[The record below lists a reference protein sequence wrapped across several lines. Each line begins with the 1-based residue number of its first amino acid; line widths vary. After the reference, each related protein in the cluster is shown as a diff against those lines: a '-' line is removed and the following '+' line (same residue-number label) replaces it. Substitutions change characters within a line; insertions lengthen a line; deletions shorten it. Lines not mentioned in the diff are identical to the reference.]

1 MMNLRSM
8 FQGNKI
14 LVTGGTGS
22 IGREIVKQILEFNPA
37 QIRVFSRDD
46 TKQFELE
53 HELGGPGNVRFLIGD
68 IRDLN
73 RLKMA
78 MEGIDTI
85 LHTAALKHV
94 AACEYNPFE
103 VVKTNVDG
111 TQNVIEAALSR
122 NVERVIN
129 ISTDKAIN
137 PTNTLGASKLLAE
150 RIIAAAQ
157 SFRGFHQTIFAS
169 VRFGNVLGSRG
180 SVTGLFRNQIKNGG
194 PVTITDPNMTRFIM
208 SIPQAVNLV
217 LKAAWM
223 AQGGETFILKM
234 PAAKIADLAETMIE
248 RLAPLYGKVRKDI
261 SIKVIGR
268 KAGEKLHE
276 ELMTIDE
283 SETALETEE
292 MFIVLPR
299 NSEGGGVNGRERIY
313 AGADPAEKRE
323 YYSKTEKLLTKEQ
336 ISGLLKQER
345 LLEEYA

>member
-1 MMNLRSM
+1 MKNIREM
-8 FQGNKI
+8 FYNKKI

-22 IGREIVKQILEFNPA
+22 IGREIVKQLLEFNPE

-53 HELGGPGNVRFLIGD
+53 HELRSPENVRFLIGD

-78 MEGIDTI
+78 MEGIDTV
-85 LHTAALKHV
+85 LHAAALKHV

-111 TQNVIEAALSR
+111 TQNIIEAALER

-150 RIIAAAQ
+150 RIIVAAQ
-157 SFRGFHQTIFAS
+157 SFRGFRRTLFAS

-180 SVTGLFRNQIKNGG
+180 SVTGLFKNQIKNGG
-194 PVTITDPNMTRFIM
+194 PVTITDPNMTRFVM

-223 AQGGETFILKM
+223 AQGQETFILKM
-234 PAAKIADLAETMIE
+234 SATRIADLAETMIE
-248 RLAPLYGKVRKDI
+248 ELAPRYGRHKKDI
-261 SIKVIGR
+261 AIKIIGR
-268 KAGEKLHE
+268 KTGEKLHE
-276 ELMTIDE
+276 ELMTVDE

-299 NSEGGGVNGRERIY
+299 NAEGFSANIEGRVY
-313 AGADPAEKRE
+313 GGADPAEKRE
-323 YYSKTEKLLTKEQ
+323 YYSKMEKLLTKEQ
-336 ISGLLKQER
+336 IRNLLKQEN

>member
-1 MMNLRSM
+1 MNIREM
-8 FQGNKI
+8 FHNKKI

-22 IGREIVKQILEFNPA
+22 IGREIVKQLLEFNPA

-53 HELGGPGNVRFLIGD
+53 HELRSPENVRFLLGD
-68 IRDLN
+68 VRDLN

-78 MEGIDTI
+78 MEDVDYV

-94 AACEYNPFE
+94 SACEYNPFE

-111 TQNVIEAALSR
+111 TQNVIEAALER

-150 RIIAAAQ
+150 RIVAAAQ
-157 SFRGFHQTIFAS
+157 SFRGFRKTIFAS

-180 SVTGLFRNQIKNGG
+180 SVIGLFKNQIKNGG
-194 PVTITDPNMTRFIM
+194 PVTMTDSDMTRFVM

-223 AQGGETFILKM
+223 TQGREIFILKM
-234 PAAKIADLAETMIE
+234 PATKIIDLAEALIE
-248 RLAPLYGKVRKDI
+248 ELAPVYGFKREAIEIRK
-261 SIKVIGR
+261 IG
-268 KAGEKLHE
+268 KKSGEKMHE
-276 ELMTIDE
+276 ELMTIE
-283 SETALETEE
+283 EGERALETEE
-292 MFIVLPR
+292 MFIVLPENANVR
-299 NSEGGGVNGRERIY
+299 TYV
-313 AGADPAEKRE
+313 GARPAEKRE
-323 YYSKTEKLLTKEQ
+323 YHSKVERPLSKQQIKELLRG
-336 ISGLLKQER
+336 IH
-345 LLEEYA
+345 

>member
-1 MMNLRSM
+1 M
-8 FQGNKI
+8 FHRKKI

-22 IGREIVKQILEFNPA
+22 IGREIVKQLLEFQPE

-53 HELGGPGNVRFLIGD
+53 HELRSPENVRFLIGD

-78 MEGIDTI
+78 MEEIDYV
-85 LHTAALKHV
+85 LHVAALKHV

-111 TQNVIEAALSR
+111 TQNVIEAALAR

-180 SVTGLFRNQIKNGG
+180 SVTGLFKNQIKNGG
-194 PVTITDPNMTRFIM
+194 PVTVTDPDMTRFIM

-223 AQGGETFILKM
+223 AQGRETFILKM
-234 PAAKIADLAETMIE
+234 PATRIVDLAETMIE
-248 RLAPLYGKVRKDI
+248 ELAPRYGRTKKDI
-261 SIKVIGR
+261 AIRIIGR
-268 KAGEKLHE
+268 KQGEKLHE
-276 ELMTIDE
+276 ELMTMDE

-292 MFIVLPR
+292 MFIVIPR
-299 NSEGGGVNGRERIY
+299 NAEGVSINVEGRVY
-313 AGADPAEKRE
+313 AGADPAQKRE
-323 YYSKTEKLLTKEQ
+323 YYSKMERLLSKEQ
-336 ISGLLKQER
+336 IRGLLKQEG

>member
-1 MMNLRSM
+1 MNKLKEM
-8 FQGNKI
+8 FQNKKI

-22 IGREIVKQILEFNPA
+22 IGSEIVKQLLTYNPE
-37 QIRVFSRDD
+37 QIRVYSRDD
-46 TKQFELE
+46 TKQFEME
-53 HELGGPGNVRFLIGD
+53 HELKSPENVRFLLGD
-68 IRDLN
+68 VRDLN

-78 MEGIDTI
+78 MEDIDFV

-111 TQNVIEAALSR
+111 TQNVIEAALAN

-157 SFRGFHQTIFAS
+157 CFRGAHKTIFAS

-180 SVTGLFRNQIKNGG
+180 SVTGLFRNQIREGG
-194 PVTITDPNMTRFIM
+194 PVTVTDPEMTRFIM

-223 AQGGETFILKM
+223 AQGRETFILKM
-234 PAAKIADLAETMIE
+234 PATKISDLAATMIDE
-248 RLAPLYGKVRKDI
+248 LAPVYDRVKKDI
-261 SIKVIGR
+261 EIKTIGR
-268 KAGEKLHE
+268 RAGEKHW
-276 ELMTIDE
+276 I
-283 SETALETEE
+283 
-292 MFIVLPR
+292 
-299 NSEGGGVNGRERIY
+299 
-313 AGADPAEKRE
+313 K
-323 YYSKTEKLLTKEQ
+323 
-336 ISGLLKQER
+336 
-345 LLEEYA
+345 

>member
-1 MMNLRSM
+1 MNVREM
-8 FQGNKI
+8 FHNKKI

-22 IGREIVKQILEFNPA
+22 IGREIVKQLLEFHPD
-37 QIRVFSRDD
+37 QIRIFSRDD

-53 HELGGPGNVRFLIGD
+53 QELRSPENVRFLLGD

-78 MEGIDTI
+78 MENVDYV
-85 LHTAALKHV
+85 LHAAALKHV
-94 AACEYNPFE
+94 SACEYNPFE

-111 TQNVIEAALSR
+111 TQNIIEAALEK

-150 RIIAAAQ
+150 RIIDAAQ
-157 SFRGFHQTIFAS
+157 SFRGFRKTVFAS

-194 PVTITDPNMTRFIM
+194 PVTITDPGMTRFVM

-223 AQGGETFILKM
+223 TQGREIFILKM
-234 PAAKIADLAETMIE
+234 PATKIIDLAEVMIE
-248 RLAPLYGKVRKDI
+248 ELAPIYNFKREKIDIKKV
-261 SIKVIGR
+261 GR
-268 KAGEKLHE
+268 KPGEKIYE
-276 ELMTIDE
+276 ELMTAE
-283 SETALETEE
+283 EGGRALETEE
-292 MFIVLPR
+292 MFIVLP
-299 NSEGGGVNGRERIY
+299 ENGAMRSY
-313 AGADPAEKRE
+313 AGAKPAEKQE
-323 YYSKTEKLLTKEQ
+323 YHSKEEKLISKQQ
-336 ISGLLKQER
+336 IRELLKQER
-345 LLEEYA
+345 LLD